1 VRQLLAL
8 ARKDARIVVRDSFLV
23 AILLYTLVLALV
35 SRVVVRWVPVERL
48 SLYLAPAM
56 VLFGA
61 LLLGTVL
68 GFALI
73 EESEQGTWQLLRV
86 LPLDSKT
93 LFLYLGAG
101 SGLVSVVV
109 SLLAA
114 LVYGRPVADVA
125 AFLLMVAVS
134 SLSAPLVMLL
144 LGATASNKIEGL
156 AVSKILGLLL
166 VTPGAVFVLPM
177 PWQLLFA
184 WSPFYWIYLGL
195 LRAYA
200 GGTVL
205 LSATHWPAYPAWL
218 LVVAPLT
225 LLCVGNALLVQHYR
239 RRVL

>member
-35 SRVVVRWVPVERL
+35 ARVAVPRVPVPHL

-86 LPLDSKT
+86 LPLDPAT
-93 LFLYLGAG
+93 LFLYLGSG
-101 SGLVSVVV
+101 SGLISAVL
-109 SLLAA
+109 SLLAV
-114 LVYGRPVADVA
+114 LLYGQPVADVP
-125 AFLLMVAVS
+125 AFLLLLGVS
-134 SLSAPLVMLL
+134 SLSAPLMMLL
-144 LGATASNKIEGL
+144 LGALASNKIEGL
-156 AVSKILGLLL
+156 AVSKILSLVLL
-166 VTPGAVFVLPM
+166 TPAAVFVLPM
-177 PWQLLFA
+177 PWQLLLA

-195 LRAYA
+195 LRAFA
-200 GGTVL
+200 GDTAL
-205 LSATHWPAYPAWL
+205 LPAVHWPGLPPWL
-218 LVVAPLT
+218 EIVAPLC
-225 LLCVGNALLVQHYR
+225 LLCLGNAALVQHYR

>member
-35 SRVVVRWVPVERL
+35 ARVVVRWVPVDRL

-86 LPLDSKT
+86 LPLDSRT
-93 LFLYLGAG
+93 LLLYLAAG
-101 SGLVSVVV
+101 SGLVSMVV
-109 SLLAA
+109 SLLAV
-114 LVYGRPVADVA
+114 LVYGRPVADFL
-125 AFLLMVAVS
+125 AFLLMLAVS

-144 LGATASNKIEGL
+144 LGAMASNKIEGL
-156 AVSKILGLLL
+156 AVSKVLGLLL
-166 VTPGAVFVLPM
+166 VTPAAVFVLPV

-200 GGTVL
+200 GDTPL
-205 LSATHWPAYPAWL
+205 LSAAHWPGYPPWL
-218 LVVAPLT
+218 LVVAPLA
-225 LLCVGNALLVQHYR
+225 LLGVGNALLVQHYR

>member
-23 AILLYTLVLALV
+23 AILLYTLVLAV
-35 SRVVVRWVPVERL
+35 VARVVVRWIPVERL
-48 SLYLAPAM
+48 ALYLAPAM

-86 LPLDSKT
+86 LPLDSRT

-101 SGLVSVVV
+101 SGLVSAVV

-114 LVYGRPVADVA
+114 LVYGRPVADLP
-125 AFLLMVAVS
+125 AFLLMVGVS

-200 GGTVL
+200 GDTSL
-205 LSATHWPAYPAWL
+205 LSATRWPAYPSWL
-218 LVVAPLT
+218 LVVAPLA
-225 LLCVGNALLVQHYR
+225 LLAVANVLLVQHYR
-239 RRVL
+239 RRVV

>member
-35 SRVVVRWVPVERL
+35 ARVVVPWVPVARL

-86 LPLDSKT
+86 LPLDSRT
-93 LFLYLGAG
+93 LFLYLGGG
-101 SGLVSVVV
+101 SGLVSMVV
-109 SLLAA
+109 SLLAV
-114 LVYGRPVADVA
+114 LVYGRPVAEVP

-134 SLSAPLVMLL
+134 SLSAPLIMLL
-144 LGATASNKIEGL
+144 LGAMASNKIEGL
-156 AVSKILGLLL
+156 AVSKLLGLLL
-166 VTPGAVFVLPM
+166 VTPAAVFVLPV

-195 LRAYA
+195 LRAFA
-200 GGTVL
+200 GDPDS
-205 LSATHWPAYPAWL
+205 LSAVHWPAYPPWL
-218 LVVAPLT
+218 LIVAPLC
-225 LLCVGNALLVQHYR
+225 LLCVGNALLVRHYG
-239 RRVL
+239 RRVV

>member
-1 VRQLLAL
+1 MRQLLAL
-8 ARKDARIVVRDSFLV
+8 ARKDARIVIRDSFLV

-35 SRVVVRWVPVERL
+35 ARVVVRWIPVERL

-56 VLFGA
+56 VLLGA

-86 LPLDSKT
+86 LPLDART
-93 LFLYLGAG
+93 LVLYLGAG

-114 LVYGRPVADVA
+114 FVYGRPVADFPM
-125 AFLLMVAVS
+125 FLLMVAVS
-134 SLSAPLVMLL
+134 SLCAPLMMLL
-144 LGATASNKIEGL
+144 LGAMASNKIEGL

-166 VTPGAVFVLPM
+166 VTPGAAFVLPV
-177 PWQLLFA
+177 PWQLLVA
-184 WSPFYWIYLGL
+184 WSPFYWVYLGL

-200 GGTVL
+200 GDTSFS
-205 LSATHWPAYPAWL
+205 SAIHWPAHPPWL
-218 LVVAPLT
+218 LVVAPLA